1 MEINTKT
8 GLELSRLSSRGVFGK
23 ALNDLTKSDD
33 NLMVLAAD
41 VMSSARLN
49 EFAEKFPQKF
59 INVGIAEQNMVG
71 IATGLASV
79 GFNVFATTF
88 APFASMRCFEQIRTQ
103 VGYMNANVK
112 IVGLLSG
119 FGSGVSG
126 NTHYGLEDI
135 ALMRTIPNMH
145 VISPADCIE
154 TYKAVEA
161 LMNFKGACY
170 LRLTGINGTPCA
182 YKADYDFEIGKS
194 VVMQEGDDV
203 AIIATGAMVY
213 ESLRAARV
221 LAKENI
227 SAKILNFHTIKPLD
241 TAMLDEIFSRY
252 KFVVTAEEH
261 FKAGGL
267 GSAVAEYKA
276 ALNNAPPQLILGIE
290 DKFEKAG
297 EYNFMLDKCGL
308 TAKKIAERILER
320 KDFLQC

>member
-1 MEINTKT
+1 MNVNLKT
-8 GLELSRLSSRGVFGK
+8 ALELSRLSSRGVFGK
-23 ALNDLTKSDD
+23 ALSEITTIDD
-33 NLMVLAAD
+33 NLMVLVAD
-41 VMSSARLN
+41 VMSSARLD
-49 EFAEKFPQKF
+49 EFCEKFPNKF

-71 IATGLASV
+71 IATGLASE

-135 ALMRTIPNMH
+135 ALMRTIPNMS

-154 TYKAVEA
+154 TYKAVES
-161 LMNFKGACY
+161 LVNFKGPCY

-182 YKADYDFEIGKS
+182 YKDDYDFEVGKS
-194 VVMQEGDDV
+194 VTMQDGDDI

-213 ESLRAARV
+213 EAMRASKALV
-221 LAKENI
+221 KQNI
-227 SAKILNFHTIKPLD
+227 SATIVNMHTIKPLD
-241 TAMLDEIFSRY
+241 TQILNEIFANY
-252 KFVVTAEEH
+252 KFIVTIEEH
-261 FKAGGL
+261 FKIGGL

-276 ALNNAPPQLILGIE
+276 DFKNAPRHLILGLE

-297 EYNFMLDKCGL
+297 DYNFMLEKCGL
-308 TAKKIAERILER
+308 TAPKIAEKILKTYKEN
-320 KDFLQC
+320 